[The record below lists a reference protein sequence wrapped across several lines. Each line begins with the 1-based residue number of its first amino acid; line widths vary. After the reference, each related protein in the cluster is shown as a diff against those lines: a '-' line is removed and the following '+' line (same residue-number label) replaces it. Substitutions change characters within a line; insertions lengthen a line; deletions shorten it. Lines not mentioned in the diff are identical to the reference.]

1 MKLQEKIVPSRVVR
15 LYDRLTDSEAMVA
28 IILAIVIGAIAGLG
42 AVGFRYTIEGFQ
54 WLFFKQGAEWLGFIG
69 DYYVIVLP
77 VIGGLIVGP
86 LIYIFAREAMGEGPP
101 EVMRAVTVGG
111 GRIRAR
117 VAAVKI
123 LVSSIC
129 IGSGGAVGREGPIV
143 QIGSSFGSAVG
154 QWLKLP
160 EEWLQTLVLC
170 GAAGGISAT
179 FNAPI
184 GGVFFAMEVLS
195 HRVVSA
201 RLFTVMISAIVAE
214 YVAWIFL
221 GSSPSFNVEEYSMG
235 SYWEIIA
242 YVALGIICGFLA
254 VTFIRL
260 FFKIEDLF
268 QLVKIPLYLKAALG
282 GIFVGVIGYSFS
294 WMFDVE
300 QGFIGIFG
308 VGYGSGYV
316 PGGAFTEIGPVDQML
331 SGESTFMLVNPTF
344 LGLVCLL
351 IALAGFKMI
360 ATSITLGS
368 GGSGGVFAPSL
379 FIGAALG
386 ATFGILANDIFPSVI
401 SDYGAYSI
409 VGMGAFFAAMVQG
422 PLTAIVLLIEMTR
435 DIELLLPLMAAVV
448 FASLTARALSV
459 DSIYTLRLQRQGI
472 ELRPEET
479 TPVMKRI
486 TVGKAMTLGFPTVPP
501 TMPVDELISMFTRT
515 GHHGFPVVDDEG
527 RLVGIVTLTD
537 VEAAPADT
545 IVDLKVGD
553 IASTELLVAY
563 PDQSLHEALFRLGA
577 KDIGRIPVVDRDNPE
592 QLLGILRRSDIIKA
606 YRNKLVEDSQSERG
620 YRWRSRHTSSK
631 DST

>member
-1 MKLQEKIVPSRVVR
+1 MKLQERIVPSRVVR
-15 LYDRLTDSEAMVA
+15 LYDRLADSEGAIA
-28 IILAIVIGAIAGLG
+28 IILAVVIGAIAGLG
-42 AVGFRYTIEGFQ
+42 AVGFRYAIQGFQ
-54 WLFFKQGAEWLGFIG
+54 WVFFKQGAEWLGFMG

-77 VIGGLIVGP
+77 VIGGLIIGP
-86 LIYIFAREAMGEGPP
+86 LIYILAREAEGEGPP
-101 EVMRAVTVGG
+101 EVMRAVMVGG

-143 QIGSSFGSAVG
+143 QIGSSVGSAIG

-195 HRVVSA
+195 HRLVSA

-242 YVALGIICGFLA
+242 YIALGILAGFLA
-254 VTFIRL
+254 IVFIRL
-260 FFKIEDLF
+260 FFKIEDVFKLI
-268 QLVKIPLYLKAALG
+268 KIPIYLKAALG
-282 GIFVGVIGYSFS
+282 GLFVGIMGYSFS
-294 WMFDVE
+294 LMFDME
-300 QGFIGIFG
+300 KGFIGIFG
-308 VGYGSGYV
+308 VGYGSGYA
-316 PGGAFTEIGPVDQML
+316 PGGALTETGPVDQML
-331 SGESTFMLVNPTF
+331 SGEGSTFMLLDPTF
-344 LGLVCLL
+344 IGLVGLL
-351 IALAGFKMI
+351 IALACFKMVT
-360 ATSITLGS
+360 TSITLGS

-386 ATFGILANDIFPSVI
+386 ATFGILANDLFPTII

-448 FASLTARALSV
+448 FATLTARALST

-472 ELRPEET
+472 EIHPEET
-479 TPVMKRI
+479 TPVMRKI
-486 TVGKAMTLGFPTVPP
+486 AVSKAMTIDYPVVPP
-501 TMPVDELISMFTRT
+501 TMPVDELITKFSRT
-515 GHHGFPVVDDEG
+515 AHHGFPVVDDDG
-527 RLVGIVTLTD
+527 RLVGVVTLSD
-537 VEAAPADT
+537 VEAAPEDT
-545 IVDLKVGD
+545 IVDLKVED

-563 PDQSLHEALFRLGA
+563 PDQSLHEALYRLGA
-577 KDIGRIPVVDRDNPE
+577 KDIGRILVVDRDNPE
-592 QLLGILRRSDIIKA
+592 KLLGVLRRSDIIKA
-606 YRNKLVEDSQSERG
+606 YRNKLVEDSKSERAFK
-620 YRWRSRHTSSK
+620 RRSRRT
-631 DST
+631 DA